1 MRFRIVVFTLLLC
14 ACTTPIP
21 LIGKFENNNDT
32 LTGQASSDLFQNG
45 TSITIRTKDA
55 KLSCSGSSRML
66 QTTVGNVV
74 VRRYGVRTCTG
85 DTGTAELTCND
96 GRHVTAE
103 WQARDCNSGYGVG
116 SDEKGATFFYAFG
129 VTDFAAR
136 QYFASAARRVAP
148 QPRLPFPPPKDAAP
162 GAAIG
167 MGTGFLI
174 STDGLVVTN
183 SHVVDGGKAIEVHS
197 GGTGHPAKVV
207 IQDRAN
213 DLAILQTD
221 LTGHPLPLG
230 SSRLSSRGEDV
241 LTLGFPLPNTEG
253 QSQKATFGRIN
264 ALTGIGDD
272 GRYLQ
277 IDVPIQPGNSGGP
290 LLNRRGE
297 VIGVV
302 SQSLNDLLI
311 LRATGAV
318 PQNVNYAVKADYIGP
333 LLPANAKVVSSSSM
347 SAKDFAD
354 VVRETADSVFLIVVA
369 H

>member
-1 MRFRIVVFTLLLC
+1 MRFRIVLCTVLLC

-21 LIGKFENNNDT
+21 LIGKFENKNET

-55 KLSCSGSSRML
+55 KVTCSGSSRML

-103 WQARDCNSGYGVG
+103 WRARDCNSGYGIG
-116 SDEKGATFFYAFG
+116 SDERGATFFYAFG

-136 QYFASAARRVAP
+136 QYFASAARIVAP

-162 GAAIG
+162 GAALG
-167 MGTGFLI
+167 NATGFLI
-174 STDGLVVTN
+174 SSDGLIVTN
-183 SHVVDGGKAIEVHS
+183 YHVVDGAKAIEVRS
-197 GGTGHPAKVV
+197 GGQGHPAKVV
-207 IQDRAN
+207 VQDPAN

-221 LTGHPLPLG
+221 LSGRPLPIG
-230 SSRLSSRGEDV
+230 SSRTSVRGDDV
-241 LTLGFPLPNTEG
+241 LTLGFPLVDAEG
-253 QSQKATFGRIN
+253 QNQKATFGRIN

-272 GRYLQ
+272 SRYLQ

-290 LLNRRGE
+290 LLNKRGE

-302 SQSLNDLLI
+302 SASLAGGDP
-311 LRATGAV
+311 RDP
-318 PQNVNYAVKADYIGP
+318 PQNVNYAVKSDYISP
-333 LLPANAKVVSSSSM
+333 ILPANAKVVPSNGSR
-347 SAKDFAD
+347 AEEFAD
-354 VVRETADSVFLIVVA
+354 IVRAAADSVFLIIVA
-369 H
+369 K